1 MALNGLPHSLFC
13 VLVLVGSFVGT
24 AMAATASENPET
36 VVVTYQVKAD
46 AEAALARVIAEHW
59 RVARHMNLV
68 RASPHIVLQG
78 GDKQNRYIV
87 EILTWR
93 DGSIPD
99 TAPDAITRLWQ
110 EMGKYVEARD
120 GRPGIDFSPVI
131 VLVP

>member
-1 MALNGLPHSLFC
+1 LI
-13 VLVLVGSFVGT
+13 LVGLVGT
-24 AMAATASENPET
+24 AMAATASEVPET

-46 AEAALARVIAEHW
+46 AEAALSRVIAEHW

-68 RASPHIVLQG
+68 RASPHIVVQG
-78 GDKQNRYIV
+78 GDTGKRYIV

-110 EMGKYVEARD
+110 EMSKYVEPRD
-120 GRPGIDFSPVI
+120 GRPGIDFSPVT
-131 VLVP
+131 VLAP

>member
-1 MALNGLPHSLFC
+1 MRAS
-13 VLVLVGSFVGT
+13 
-24 AMAATASENPET
+24 ASEIPET

-46 AEAALARVIAEHW
+46 AETALSRVIAEHW
-59 RVARHMNLV
+59 RIARHMNLV

-78 GDKQNRYIV
+78 GDKANRYII

-110 EMGKYVEARD
+110 EMSKYVEPRG

-131 VLVP
+131 VLAP